1 MQLCRLRLVGFKSFV
16 DATELTI
23 EPGLTGIVGP
33 NGCGKSNLVEAL
45 RWVMGEGSA
54 RRLRG
59 GDMDDVI
66 FAGTAA
72 RPARNIA
79 EVAVTLD
86 NRGRAAP
93 LAFNNQEEIE
103 VLRRIERESGSS
115 YRINGR
121 EVRARDVQLL
131 FADAASGAH
140 SGAMVSQGRIGALIE
155 AKPGERRLL
164 LEEAA
169 GTAGLHARR
178 RETEL
183 KLAAAEENLARLDDV
198 IATIALQFEA
208 LKKQAR
214 QAQRYRRLADQIRR
228 TEALLFHARWLAA
241 ETEAERAAAAL
252 RAAEDA
258 VAAATEIA
266 LTEVQAREAAEA
278 GLPPL
283 RLADAAAAGELQRLT
298 HARSGLEQELQRVL
312 AARSDAERRLSQLAA
327 DLDREDSHLAEAG
340 AALDR
345 LAEER
350 QTITQAEAE
359 DGPARALAKASL
371 AAAAQCLVEAEAALQ
386 RQTEGVAAAEARR
399 GALERTRQE
408 LAERRAR
415 LQARRAEAERQRA
428 SIAAAL
434 VPPETVTAAAATVTE
449 VEGRIEHCRARAD
462 ASECETANRLSDEEA
477 ALDAA
482 RQAETSLDRLKAEA
496 EGLRALL
503 RPNSD
508 TSAEPS
514 VLSTLQVAAGFE
526 AAIAAAFGDELSA
539 PVADADLAAPRF
551 WRALGGIA
559 EDAPLPMGVG
569 PLAEAIS
576 APSAI
581 ARSLAQAG
589 WVESEET
596 GHRLQPHLA
605 PGQRL
610 VDRDGRLW
618 RWDGFTIAKPG
629 SPTAAEQLRQRN
641 RVAKLDAEIVL
652 LEAAKGE
659 TAQRAAAAQAERRR
673 ANEAEHLARQQLRDA
688 EAALARARSDEA
700 ELARRQ
706 LSVETRLAASA
717 EILDKLGADLAET
730 ETQLQQTEDE
740 LIAMPDLGEAR
751 NALDLARATAAAAR
765 RREAEAGAAIDRLSH
780 ETAARCQRLSAI
792 EREEQAS
799 RTRRESATAQQISL
813 RDRRDALVTEIAGLA
828 PRPAQIAAESE
839 VLAATIAGAA
849 ADCRRSADA
858 LALGEAQL
866 RETAERSRRADQAL
880 AAARERLAR
889 AEVLQEGA
897 AEALARLVRD
907 VRERLDAAPE
917 ALAELAGQSA
927 AESPPNQSETA
938 TRLDR
943 LLRERDGIGP
953 VNLMAETEAAEVESR
968 IATLERE
975 RADLTAAIARLRRGI
990 STLDEEVRRRLA
1002 ASFERINGHF
1012 AQLFTRLFGG
1022 GKAHL
1027 ALVDSEDP
1035 LAAGLEI
1042 MASPPG
1048 KKLQSLSLLS
1058 GGEQALTA
1066 LALIFALFLTN
1077 PAPVCVLD
1085 EVDAPLDDANV
1096 DRFCSLVG
1104 EIADTAG
1111 TRFLVVTHHRITM
1124 ARVDRLFGVT
1134 MTERGV
1140 SRLVSVDLSRAG
1152 SLRQT
1157 A

>member
-1 MQLCRLRLVGFKSFV
+1 MHLSRLRLIGFKSFV
-16 DATELTI
+16 DATELAI

-79 EVAVTLD
+79 EVAVSLD
-86 NRGRAAP
+86 NSGRAAP

-103 VLRRIERESGSS
+103 VVRRIERNSGST

-155 AKPGERRLL
+155 AKPAERRLL

-198 IATIALQFEA
+198 MATIALQFEA

-228 TEALLFHARWLAA
+228 TEALLFRARWLAA

-252 RAAEDA
+252 RADERA
-258 VAAATEIA
+258 VAEATENA
-266 LTEVQAREAAEA
+266 LIEAQARAAAEA

-283 RLADAAAAGELQRLT
+283 RLADAAAAAELQRLT
-298 HARSGLEQELQRVL
+298 HGRSGLEQELQRVL
-312 AARSDAERRLSQLAA
+312 AARRDAEKRLTQLAA
-327 DLDREDSHLAEAG
+327 DIDREEIQLAEAV

-345 LAEER
+345 LSKER
-350 QTITQAEAE
+350 ETITRADAE
-359 DGPARALAKASL
+359 DGPARVRAEATSG
-371 AAAAQCLVEAEAALQ
+371 AAAERLVEAEAALQ
-386 RQTEGVAAAEARR
+386 RQTEAVAAADARR
-399 GALERTRQE
+399 GALQRNQRE

-415 LQARRAEAERQRA
+415 LQARRSEAERQRA
-428 SIAAAL
+428 SLAGEL
-434 VPPETVTAAAATVTE
+434 VAPEAVTAVMATVAE
-449 VEGRIEHCRARAD
+449 AERRVEQCRGRVEAGEGEIAD
-462 ASECETANRLSDEEA
+462 RLAKEQA

-482 RQAETSLDRLKAEA
+482 RQADTSLARLEAEA

-503 RPNSD
+503 RAASE
-508 TSAEPS
+508 TSADPS

-526 AAIAAAFGDELSA
+526 AAIGAAFGDELSA
-539 PVADADLAAPRF
+539 PVADADAAAHRF
-551 WRALGGIA
+551 WRELGGTA
-559 EDAPLPMGVG
+559 DGAPLPDGAR
-569 PLAEAIS
+569 PLAQAIS

-581 ARSLAQAG
+581 VRSLAQAG
-589 WVESEET
+589 WVETEET

-629 SPTAAEQLRQRN
+629 SSTAAEQLRQRN
-641 RVAKLDAEIVL
+641 RIAELDAEIVV
-652 LEAAKGE
+652 LEAAKLE

-673 ANEAEHLARQQLRDA
+673 ANEADRFAHHQLREA
-688 EAALARARSDEA
+688 EAALALARTKEA
-700 ELARRQ
+700 ELAQRQ
-706 LSVETRLAASA
+706 LSTETRLAASA
-717 EILDKLGADLAET
+717 EFLDKLGVDLAET
-730 ETQLQQTEDE
+730 ETQQQRTGED
-740 LIAMPDLGEAR
+740 LIALPDLGEAR
-751 NALDLARATAAAAR
+751 SALDLARATAADAR
-765 RREAEAGAAIDRLSH
+765 RREAEARAAIDRLSH
-780 ETAARCQRLSAI
+780 EEAVRRQRLSAI
-792 EREEQAS
+792 DREEQAS
-799 RTRRESATAQQISL
+799 RTRRDSATAQQMSL

-828 PRPAQIAAESE
+828 ARPAQIAAESE
-839 VLAATIAGAA
+839 ALAAAIAGAA
-849 ADCRRSADA
+849 ADCRRAGDA
-858 LALGEAQL
+858 LALGESQL
-866 RETAERSRRADQAL
+866 RQTAEGSRRADQAL
-880 AAARERLAR
+880 AEARERLAR

-897 AEALARLVRD
+897 AEALARLAREI
-907 VRERLDAAPE
+907 RERLDAAPE
-917 ALAELAGQSA
+917 ALADLAGQSA
-927 AESPPNQSETA
+927 AESTPDQAETA
-938 TRLDR
+938 KRLDR

-953 VNLMAETEAAEVESR
+953 VNLMAEGEAAELESR

-1002 ASFERINGHF
+1002 AAFERINGHF

-1058 GGEQALTA
+1058 GGEQALTS

-1085 EVDAPLDDANV
+1085 EVDAALDDANV
-1096 DRFCSLVG
+1096 DRFCSLVE

-1134 MTERGV
+1134 MTERGI
-1140 SRLVSVDLSRAG
+1140 SRLVSVDLTRAA